1 MKAKVKRGD
10 DFDALLEYLLG
21 EDETKKNETGKII
34 GGNMTGQCTLDLAQ
48 EFETV
53 ASLRPN
59 TKRPVLHFSLRMPPG
74 QDVDG
79 LTWNKIAVRFMEK
92 MKLSNRPWTLVK
104 HPDEHVHIATS
115 RVDLNGNVWKGKFEA
130 FKAITATHELEL
142 EFDLE
147 LTPTLKSADIFKTRL
162 SGVEIKQKQ
171 AQQKLGIEPDLV
183 PREKLKAIIGTAIE
197 KSGGSF
203 DCFNSHLE
211 ANSISFEL
219 NQSET
224 TGRVAGIS
232 FLYEGIPFKGSK
244 VCRAFSYE
252 GIVKLLA
259 KAKAVVPPVQQSPLP
274 PVNPIPLFVELDP
287 EPIFDLSEG
296 ILPVT
301 PPRPAKTSTPPE
313 PKPIIEDPIKVRPTQ
328 EMVIQ
333 RVYTPEAALAPKP
346 ECHRS
351 LTDIPADIV
360 WKPNDNAWLALL
372 NFLLRKYRL
381 DRKMLEE
388 LKHKKVIWA
397 IDAHTL
403 ATARRA
409 FDTNEIVGITRMD
422 IRSDS
427 LTPKILVPD
436 QPGIF
441 SIGASFDVA
450 KKFVV
455 TANPIEALSYLN
467 LKRLKYGDHAEGIH
481 VVSTD
486 GLLPADWWL
495 ERVYAAVA
503 AQIQAKPYLS
513 WGPVI
518 ATHEARDSIKVPP
531 ALRKYFPEPD
541 EFHNFLNLEVVED
554 VDMIQS
560 ASVAQKSTAWNA
572 GLQQYLEEMQSK
584 ERKRA
589 EEK

>member
-130 FKAITATHELEL
+130 LKAITATHELEL

-162 SGVEIKQKQ
+162 SEIDIRMKQ
-171 AQQKLGIEPDLV
+171 AQRERGIEPDLV
-183 PREKLKAIIGTAIE
+183 PREKLKAIIADAIAN
-197 KSGGSF
+197 SGGSF
-203 DCFNSHLE
+203 ACFDLHLQ
-211 ANSISFEL
+211 ANHISFEL
-219 NQSET
+219 NQSKT
-224 TGRVAGIS
+224 TTRTAGIT
-232 FLYEGIPFKGSK
+232 FFYEGIPFKGSK
-244 VCRAFSYE
+244 VCRAYSYG
-252 GIVKLLA
+252 GILKLLA
-259 KAKAVVPPVQQSPLP
+259 KVKTVVPPVHQP
-274 PVNPIPLFVELDP
+274 PPPANPIPLVVELDP

-296 ILPVT
+296 ILPVA
-301 PPRPAKTSTPPE
+301 PPRPAKISTPPAPE
-313 PKPIIEDPIKVRPTQ
+313 PIIEDLIKVRTSQ

-333 RVYTPEAALAPKP
+333 RVYTPEAVLISKP
-346 ECHRS
+346 EIRRS
-351 LTDIPADIV
+351 LADIPQIE
-360 WKPNDNAWLALL
+360 WKPNDNAWGTLL
-372 NFLLRKYRL
+372 DLLLRKYRL
-381 DRKMLEE
+381 DRRMLEE
-388 LKHKKVIWA
+388 LKQKQALWA
-397 IDAHTL
+397 VNGHTL
-403 ATARRA
+403 VTASRA
-409 FDTNEIVGITRMD
+409 FDTDEIIGITRMD
-422 IRSDS
+422 IRAESP
-427 LTPKILVPD
+427 TPQILLPN

-455 TANPIEALSYLN
+455 TSNPIEALSYLH
-467 LKRLKYGDHAEGIH
+467 LKKLKYGEYADDIQ

-486 GLLPADWWL
+486 GLLPPDAWL
-495 ERVYAAVA
+495 ERVYAAVE
-503 AQIQAKPYLS
+503 AQIRAKPYLP

-518 ATHEARDSIKVPP
+518 ATHELREAIMTPP
-531 ALRKYFPEPD
+531 ALRQFFQEVND
-541 EFHNFLNLEVVED
+541 FHDFMSLEVVD
-554 VDMIQS
+554 VAMIHS
-560 ASVAQKSTAWNA
+560 SSPAEKSTAWNA
-572 GLQQYLEEMQSK
+572 ELQRYLAEVQA
-584 ERKRA
+584 RARDQA